1 MPTCF
6 VQRALM
12 HMLKAVQTNNN
23 QPNLRE
29 IKMTKFN
36 AQDREAIATLN
47 AGLLDVL
54 EDRDLYN
61 EFQEGLL
68 AFLTERDSQKRQA
81 LKSILAQMREL
92 KFTQDEINSLFEP
105 DVVLM

>member
-1 MPTCF
+1 MPVCF

-12 HMLKAVQTNNN
+12 HMPKAAQTNNK
-23 QPNLRE
+23 PNLRKS
-29 IKMTKFN
+29 KMTKFN
-36 AQDREAIATLN
+36 AQDREAIEILN

-54 EDRDLYN
+54 EDRALYN

-68 AFLTERDSQKRQA
+68 AFLTERDSQKRHA
-81 LKSILAQMREL
+81 LKSIQTQMREL

-105 DVVLM
+105 ELA